1 MAKYTQEV
9 ADKVD
14 ASIPEEVRKA
24 LHQFGW
30 NELGIYEAVK
40 KAIADV
46 KKAGGKI
53 LKT

>member
-1 MAKYTQEV
+1 MEKYTQEI

-14 ASIPEEVRKA
+14 ALIPLQVRKA

-40 KAIADV
+40 QAIKEV
-46 KKAGGKI
+46 KKAGGKV